1 MRHGCPKDAM
11 ETERISI
18 HTDSEEQSR
27 HLGFIV
33 GSHMDAPAVIG
44 LTGDLG
50 SGKTVFVQGLARGLA
65 VPERYPVNSPT
76 YTLINEYPGRLPL
89 FHVDL
94 YRIADLE
101 ELDNIGF
108 EEVASSGGLV
118 VIEWADRLSS
128 DLLAP
133 DMAVFI
139 DMGGSGRR
147 AYRFFFYR
155 RPARNLIEDLKQFFD
170 SDKE

>member
-1 MRHGCPKDAM
+1 MHK
-11 ETERISI
+11 EEISI
-18 HTDSEEQSR
+18 HTDSAEQSR

-76 YTLINEYPGRLPL
+76 YTFINEYPGRLPL

-94 YRIADLE
+94 YRITDLE
-101 ELDNIGF
+101 ELDDIGF
-108 EEVASSGGLV
+108 EEVASAGGLV
-118 VIEWADRLSS
+118 VIEWAERLSA
-128 DLLAP
+128 DLLAA

-139 DMGGSGRR
+139 DMAGSHRR
-147 AYRFFFYR
+147 TYRFFFYR
-155 RPARNLIEDLKQFFD
+155 RPGRNLIRDLKNNFD